1 MWKINGE
8 KGREKNCATAEIQV
22 KKKRERENRSTLSK
36 KIYNESYIFT
46 RLFPDIIIYP
56 FILSLSLSYFFY
68 TSIFKKNVEYNYYFP
83 NVSTIETQCET
94 ASQRWEWFQLF
105 KPGMKCSKV
114 PRPLSLFFTEIENF
128 FFKKGEKNDG
138 KFSRSSWPFNQIRWN
153 SNITKNRWLNIRNVF
168 SEGAREG
175 SMGDHG
181 LWGWPLDSIRISD
194 YAFNFGRKRR
204 YRVGINSSG

>member
-22 KKKRERENRSTLSK
+22 KKKKREGENRSTLSK

-46 RLFPDIIIYP
+46 CLFPGVIIYP

-68 TSIFKKNVEYNYYFP
+68 TTSTFEKNLQYNYYFP

-105 KPGMKCSKV
+105 KPGTKCSKV
-114 PRPLSLFFTEIENF
+114 PRPLSLFFTEIEIF
-128 FFKKGEKNDG
+128 FLKKGEKNDG

-181 LWGWPLDSIRISD
+181 LWGWPH
-194 YAFNFGRKRR
+194 
-204 YRVGINSSG
+204 

>member
-94 ASQRWEWFQLF
+94 ASQR
-105 KPGMKCSKV
+105 
-114 PRPLSLFFTEIENF
+114 
-128 FFKKGEKNDG
+128 
-138 KFSRSSWPFNQIRWN
+138 
-153 SNITKNRWLNIRNVF
+153 
-168 SEGAREG
+168 
-175 SMGDHG
+175 
-181 LWGWPLDSIRISD
+181 
-194 YAFNFGRKRR
+194 
-204 YRVGINSSG
+204 

>member
-105 KPGMKCSKV
+105 KPGTKCSKV

-128 FFKKGEKNDG
+128 
-138 KFSRSSWPFNQIRWN
+138 
-153 SNITKNRWLNIRNVF
+153 V
-168 SEGAREG
+168 
-175 SMGDHG
+175 
-181 LWGWPLDSIRISD
+181 
-194 YAFNFGRKRR
+194 
-204 YRVGINSSG
+204 